1 MKIAYNKLVRDNI
14 PSIIENE
21 GRKAIIR
28 KLDKAETITNLERKL
43 AEEVE
48 EYIEDKTVDEL
59 ADILEVLYA
68 LCEING
74 ITREQLEQVRQSK
87 AQERGAFKN
96 GLFLEYV
103 EN

>member
-1 MKIAYNKLVRDNI
+1 MKIEYNKLVRDNI
-14 PSIIENE
+14 PHIIEKE
-21 GRKAIIR
+21 GRKATVR

-43 AEEVE
+43 IEEVG

-74 ITREQLEQVRQSK
+74 ITREHLEQIRKSK
-87 AQERGAFKN
+87 AQERGAFKK